1 MLHKVITLPDPLRW
15 ALIVVLS
22 LLLLYFGFKR
32 ENKLVILEKGSITF
46 INRYPKPTVAKFEK
60 TEMKGTFGIKLPAK
74 LQSAIFFSLMY
85 LLLATFILLLYSKS
99 VFIAKLIALMYSMYM
114 IVCFLL
120 LKMGDWGVDYRLST
134 GLSHY
139 LEDLFLSPFLILALA
154 ALIKAFGFSA
164 AIKPTT
170 GTSVQEKQPGI

>member
-1 MLHKVITLPDPLRW
+1 MRCLIQNNMLHKLLTLPDVLRW
-15 ALIVVLS
+15 ILITVLS

-32 ENKLVILEKGSITF
+32 ENKLLILEEGRITYL
-46 INRYPKPTVAKFEK
+46 NRYPKPSVARFEK

-74 LQSAIFFSLMY
+74 LQSSVFFSFIY
-85 LLLATFILLLYSKS
+85 LTLGTLILLLYSRS
-99 VFIAKLIALMYSMYM
+99 LFIAKLIALMYTIYM
-114 IVCFLL
+114 VVCFIL

-154 ALIKAFGFSA
+154 AIIKTFGLS
-164 AIKPTT
+164 KSRET
-170 GTSVQEKQPGI
+170 V

>member
-1 MLHKVITLPDPLRW
+1 MLHKLAELPDPIRW
-15 ALIVVLS
+15 TLIVVLS
-22 LLLLYFGFKR
+22 VLLLFFGFKR
-32 ENKLVILEKGSITF
+32 ENKLVILEKGVITF
-46 INRYPKPTVAKFEK
+46 INRYPKPTVARFEK

-74 LQSAIFFSLMY
+74 LQSAVFFSLIY

-99 VFIAKLIALMYSMYM
+99 VFIAKLISLMYSIYM

-139 LEDLFLSPFLILALA
+139 LEDLFLSPFLLLAIA
-154 ALIKAFGFSA
+154 AMIKAFKISEPK
-164 AIKPTT
+164 KPANGTT
-170 GTSVQEKQPGI
+170 TH